1 MREETR
7 LSMLRLLGARSLMLR
22 ILVASAEPD
31 SSILFSQLSAEL
43 KQLDD
48 EHIPHILQK
57 FNTDGKQ
64 SDRPCNILVPLDA
77 VERLR
82 EAHQSG
88 QLKTI
93 ARLAKSLSHS
103 SYPDSDCIQM
113 LRASP
118 CLETLPIPE
127 RDTPVSF
134 KNFLL
139 RATTCGESLAIISA
153 ICSSMYTIQSKSHT
167 VQKKNKKKCNKKIE
181 SEMINETN
189 ESKVIIA
196 LFLKKLL
203 L

>member
-1 MREETR
+1 
-7 LSMLRLLGARSLMLR
+7 MLRLLKARSLMLR

-48 EHIPHILQK
+48 EHIPYILQK
-57 FNTDGKQ
+57 FDANGKQ
-64 SDRPCNILVPLDA
+64 NRPCNILIPLDA

-82 EAHQSG
+82 EAHYSE

-103 SYPDSDCIQM
+103 LCPDLDCIQM

-118 CLETLPIPE
+118 CLQTLPIPE

-139 RATTCGESLAIISA
+139 RATTCGESLAMVSA
-153 ICSSMYTIQSKSHT
+153 ICSSTYAIQSKTHT
-167 VQKKNKKKCNKKIE
+167 AQKKNKKKCNKKIE
-181 SEMINETN
+181 SDMINETN
-189 ESKVIIA
+189 ESKVITVLVFKNINA
-196 LFLKKLL
+196 K
-203 L
+203 